1 MNFGIFLI
9 LCIISACIGMVIGIF
24 IFRRPIKIEFKI
36 SPIDSFMYAF
46 GMFFIITMVMALELS
61 INQLNLLYFNPDDWW
76 LKFLKRAIDGGFLVA
91 VALPLLS
98 ILFGKWIRGFNLDL
112 CNGYSINAV
121 KIYYSIVIVANC
133 IWFLVMAGPEIVN
146 NSPDAQSIL
155 NRVII
160 WMLNVGGT
168 WAGIGFHCE
177 GRISEELK
185 NIKKSKEKK
194 NIKEALEYS
203 LPFAIAFVVN
213 CCLLL
218 VQMSDV
224 KCMQEAFSLIYW
236 CVMSGLVGL
245 LLSVWIMKCIEYP
258 SERRSNRKLAKAISQ
273 INNKKIVNEKY
284 QTIQYSLLNEETQK
298 YLLIHERNVIW
309 LGHEKEI
316 SSCFGERKE
325 PIENFNYE
333 ECKEYLAKLRE
344 DRRECV
350 RKGYISC
357 EKDVK
362 KQLLE
367 QNQE

>member
-1 MNFGIFLI
+1 MNFGILLI
-9 LCIISACIGMVIGIF
+9 MCIISACIGMVIGAIIF
-24 IFRRPIKIEFKI
+24 HRTIKIEFKI
-36 SPIDSFMYAF
+36 SPFDSFMYAF

-61 INQLNLLYFNPDDWW
+61 INQWNLLYFNPADWW
-76 LKFLKRAIDGGFLVA
+76 SKFLSRAIDGGVLVA
-91 VALPLLS
+91 IALPLLS
-98 ILFGKWIRGFNLDL
+98 ILFSKWIMGYNLDL

-133 IWFLVMAGPEIVN
+133 IWFLVMAGPGIVN
-146 NSPDAQSIL
+146 DSPEAQSIL

-194 NIKEALEYS
+194 NIKEALVYS
-203 LPFAIAFVVN
+203 LPFATAFIAN

-218 VQMSDV
+218 VQTLDV
-224 KCMQEAFSLIYW
+224 KWMQEMFSLIYW
-236 CVMSGLVGL
+236 IVMSGLVGM

-273 INNKKIVNEKY
+273 MNNKNIVNERY
-284 QTIQYSLLNEETQK
+284 QTIQYSLLNEETQR

-309 LGHEKEI
+309 LGHEEEI

-325 PIENFNYE
+325 PVEKFNYE
-333 ECKEYLAKLRE
+333 ECKEYLARLRE

-357 EKDVK
+357 EEDVK